1 MKRIIITNFTDP
13 VCVWCWGT
21 EPVFRAL
28 ETHYPDQIEFR
39 YITGGLVDDIDHFA
53 DASNGI
59 DGGSEGANKQIMS
72 HWLEATDRHGMPIKA
87 EGFHLFSKEY
97 PSTYPQ
103 NIAYKAAQIADPEK
117 ADAFLRRMRE
127 ATLTEAKVTS
137 NPDVQIEL
145 ASEVG
150 INIAAFIK
158 AIRSGEAEKKF
169 KADLAITYSTGVRG
183 FPSFLVKTSE
193 GRQVL
198 VRGYKT
204 LAEFQEIISYL
215 TDSSLV
221 TTKVIPSFET
231 LNQLL
236 EIHPKLAIEE
246 VRQAFDF
253 LNQKKADEWMEQ
265 FVEDG
270 RIVKEA
276 AGTSYFIR
284 KASTFACDLTTG
296 ICQ

>member
-28 ETHYPDQIEFR
+28 ETHYPDQVEFR
-39 YITGGLVDDIDHFA
+39 YIMGGLLDNIDNFA
-53 DASNGI
+53 DPRNGI
-59 DGGSEGANKQIMS
+59 TAGSEGSNAQIMS
-72 HWLEATDRHGMPIKA
+72 HWLEAAHRHGMPINP

-103 NIAYKAAQIADPEK
+103 NIAYKAAQITDTDK

-127 ATLTEAKVTS
+127 ATETEAKVTS
-137 NPDVQIEL
+137 NQDVQIEL
-145 ASEVG
+145 AIEVG
-150 INIAAFIK
+150 IDIAEFIK
-158 AIRSGEAEKKF
+158 AIRSGEAEKRF
-169 KADLAITYSTGVRG
+169 KGDQAITQSTGVRG

-204 LAEFQEIISYL
+204 FAEFQEIISYL
-215 TDSSLV
+215 TEDSLKAIKVTPSLEAL
-221 TTKVIPSFET
+221 TELMDK
-231 LNQLL
+231 
-236 EIHPKLAIEE
+236 HPKLAQEE
-246 VRQAFDF
+246 IRQAFDF
-253 LNQKKADEWMEQ
+253 STKEEADEWIQ
-265 FVEDG
+265 PFIKDG
-270 RIVKEA
+270 SIIKEEV
-276 AGTSYFIR
+276 GTSYFIR
-284 KASTFACDLTTG
+284 KASTFACDMTIG

>member
-39 YITGGLVDDIDHFA
+39 YIMGGLVDNIDNFA
-53 DASNGI
+53 DPGNGI
-59 DGGSEGANKQIMS
+59 DAGSEGANAQIMS
-72 HWLEATDRHGMPIKA
+72 HWLEGADRHGMPINP
-87 EGFHLFSKEY
+87 EGFHLFSKEF

-103 NIAYKAAQIADPEK
+103 NIAYKAAQLIDLEK

-127 ATLTEAKVTS
+127 ATETEAKVTS

-150 INIAAFIK
+150 IDIAGFIK
-158 AIRSGEAEKKF
+158 AINSGEAEKKF
-169 KADLAITYSTGVRG
+169 KADQAITQSSGVRG
-183 FPSFLVKTSE
+183 FPSFLVKTDE

-204 LAEFQEIISYL
+204 FAEFREIISYL
-215 TDSSLV
+215 TDGSLKV
-221 TTKVIPSFET
+221 TEVTPSFEAVKE
-231 LNQLL
+231 LMDK
-236 EIHPKLAIEE
+236 HPKLALEE

-253 LNQKKADEWMEQ
+253 STKKETEEWIEP
-265 FVEDG
+265 FIKEG
-270 RIVKEA
+270 RLIKEE

-284 KASTFACDLTTG
+284 KANTFACNVSTG